1 MAVFGLVRLEHIPP
15 KRKMHFGGS
24 GGSGGSRGPPGD
36 AFLHTFR
43 VFLQKSLNRFMK
55 EVEIEYS
62 VLKTHNIFV

>member
-24 GGSGGSRGPPGD
+24 GGSRGPPGD
-36 AFLHTFR
+36 AFLHTFC

>member
-15 KRKMHFGGS
+15 PRRKMHF